1 VRSRAIPRPAGW
13 TRRGAGAHDVIVT
26 SGSDEPVGLDELARR
41 WQAAEEKLYPVV
53 LVRPEAYASAVTLV
67 RAVVDRL
74 GGIGSVDE
82 LAAAFGTSAQLV
94 ADVVRDTG
102 VSTEGVDLGL
112 IAGAAFNIRH
122 RDLRAAGQ
130 REQAKQRIREAA
142 AASQDWVVLF
152 ETGRPDLA
160 PLAPY
165 RRLEMRR
172 TDGLGMHV
180 SVSPDPSTGGPVF
193 AVEVVQLDPATGDWV
208 HDAEP
213 VTGAQ
218 TYPTRDEWESAI
230 ATLRRTGKLPSH
242 FS

>member
-1 VRSRAIPRPAGW
+1 
-13 TRRGAGAHDVIVT
+13 VIVT
-26 SGSDEPVGLDELARR
+26 SGSDEKAGLDELVRR
-41 WQAAEEKLYPVV
+41 WQAAEDKLYPVV

-74 GGIGSVDE
+74 GGIESVDE
-82 LAAAFGTSAQLV
+82 LAAAFGSSAQMV

-142 AASQDWVVLF
+142 AAGQDWVVLF
-152 ETGRPDLA
+152 EAGRPDLA

-172 TDGLGMHV
+172 TDGLGIHA
-180 SVSPDPSTGGPVF
+180 SVTPDPSTGGPVF

-213 VTGAQ
+213 ATGSQ
-218 TYPTRDEWESAI
+218 TYPTQDEWQSAI
-230 ATLRRTGKLPSH
+230 ATLRRTGRLPSQL
-242 FS
+242 S

>member
-1 VRSRAIPRPAGW
+1 
-13 TRRGAGAHDVIVT
+13 
-26 SGSDEPVGLDELARR
+26 
-41 WQAAEEKLYPVV
+41 VV
-53 LVRPEAYASAVTLV
+53 
-67 RAVVDRL
+67 
-74 GGIGSVDE
+74 GSVDE
-82 LAAAFGTSAQLV
+82 LAAAFSSSAQMV
-94 ADVVRDTG
+94 SDVVRDTG

-130 REQAKQRIREAA
+130 REQAKQRIRDAA
-142 AASQDWVVLF
+142 AAGQDWVVLF
-152 ETGRPDLA
+152 ETSRLDLA

-172 TDGLGMHV
+172 ADGLGMHV

-213 VTGAQ
+213 VTAPQ
-218 TYPTRDEWESAI
+218 TYPTRDEWQGAI
-230 ATLRRTGKLPSH
+230 ETLRRTGNLPSQL
-242 FS
+242 S

>member
-1 VRSRAIPRPAGW
+1 
-13 TRRGAGAHDVIVT
+13 VIVA
-26 SGSDEPVGLDELARR
+26 SAPDEPVGLDELARR
-41 WQAAEEKLYPVV
+41 WQAAEDKLYPVV
-53 LVRPEAYASAVTLV
+53 LVRPEVYASAVTLV

-74 GGIGSVDE
+74 AGIGSLDE
-82 LAAAFGTSAQLV
+82 LAAAFGSSAQMV

-122 RDLRAAGQ
+122 RDLRAAAQ
-130 REQAKQRIREAA
+130 REQAKQRIREAVA
-142 AASQDWVVLF
+142 AGRDWVVLF
-152 ETGRPDLA
+152 DTGRLDLA

-172 TDGLGMHV
+172 SDGLGMHV

-193 AVEVVQLDPATGDWV
+193 AVEDVQLDPATGDWV
-208 HDAEP
+208 YDAESA
-213 VTGAQ
+213 TGSE
-218 TYPTRDEWESAI
+218 TYPTRDEWQGAI
-230 ATLRRTGKLPSH
+230 ETLRRTGALPSQ